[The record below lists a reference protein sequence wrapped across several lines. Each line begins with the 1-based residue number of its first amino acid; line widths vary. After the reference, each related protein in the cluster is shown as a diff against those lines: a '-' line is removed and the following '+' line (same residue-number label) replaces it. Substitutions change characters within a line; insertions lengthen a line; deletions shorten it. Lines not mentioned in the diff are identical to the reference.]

1 MHEEYMDA
9 SSTDMEHMEGLI
21 KEHKEAKPMNSYVRL
36 QEPTTIPFERNTLQK
51 EKNTTTN
58 RIYAAPNILTIIIEK

>member
-36 QEPTTIPFERNTLQK
+36 QEPTTIPFER
-51 EKNTTTN
+51 
-58 RIYAAPNILTIIIEK
+58 I